1 MPDRLRHSLLSQGG
15 AQALKLLVSI
25 GIGGWMARYLGPQNL
40 GSLSYVAALVGLLG
54 PLGNLGVRGSLSAM
68 LCEKRP
74 LPGLLGSA
82 LVIELIG
89 TLVLALVLI
98 PFALTARDPVIV
110 GLIVLAVVSNLLS
123 SSEVFEVELLNREK
137 GTQIARVGTIQ
148 TIAGAVLSVLA
159 LLAQAPLLVF
169 GGLPILQTAI
179 RGWLLVVAAQTTT
192 LLQLFKQASWKTSR
206 ALIQRGWPLL
216 IAGLSVMLYMKSDQ
230 VMLEWLRGPEDVGQY
245 SVAVR
250 VAESLYFLPVVLS
263 NTFLPRI
270 GQGTGQFDS
279 DLDLRQLY
287 RSAWL
292 LGIGMMAISM
302 LLLPSLIPVVFGTEF
317 LPAKAALIWLG
328 PAAFAVSIGCASDA
342 WLNTQG
348 LQKLIAQ
355 RSAVGAVTNI
365 ALNIFLISRMG
376 FVGAALA
383 TSISYIVSVYIVGV
397 LRKEIS
403 DNLISLS
410 FPF

>member
-89 TLVLALVLI
+89 TLVLAVVLI

-302 LLLPSLIPVVFGTEF
+302 LLLPPLIPVVFGTEF

-403 DNLISLS
+403 DNLVSLS

>member
-302 LLLPSLIPVVFGTEF
+302 LLLPPLIPVVFGTEF

-403 DNLISLS
+403 DNLVSLS

>member
-1 MPDRLRHSLLSQGG
+1 
-15 AQALKLLVSI
+15 
-25 GIGGWMARYLGPQNL
+25 MARYLGPQNL

-89 TLVLALVLI
+89 TLVLAVVLI

-169 GGLPILQTAI
+169 GGLPILQAAI
-179 RGWLLVVAAQTTT
+179 RGWLLAVAAQATT

-216 IAGLSVMLYMKSDQ
+216 MAGLSVMLYMKSDQ

>member
-169 GGLPILQTAI
+169 GVLPILQAAI
-179 RGWLLVVAAQTTT
+179 RGWLLAVAAQATT

-216 IAGLSVMLYMKSDQ
+216 MAGLSVMLYMKSDQ

-397 LRKEIS
+397 LRK
-403 DNLISLS
+403 
-410 FPF
+410 

>member
-89 TLVLALVLI
+89 TLVLAVVLI

-169 GGLPILQTAI
+169 GGLPILQAAI
-179 RGWLLVVAAQTTT
+179 RGWLLAVAAQATT

-216 IAGLSVMLYMKSDQ
+216 MAGLSVMLYMKSDQ

>member
-216 IAGLSVMLYMKSDQ
+216 MAGLSVMLYMKSDQ

-302 LLLPSLIPVVFGTEF
+302 LLLPPLIPVVFGTEF

-403 DNLISLS
+403 DNLVSLS

>member
-89 TLVLALVLI
+89 TLVLAVVLI

-169 GGLPILQTAI
+169 GGLPILQAAI
-179 RGWLLVVAAQTTT
+179 RGWLLAVAAQATT

>member
-1 MPDRLRHSLLSQGG
+1 MPDRLRYSLLSQGG

-302 LLLPSLIPVVFGTEF
+302 LLLPPLIPVVFGTEF

-403 DNLISLS
+403 DNLVSLS

>member
-1 MPDRLRHSLLSQGG
+1 MPDRLRYSLLSQGG

-89 TLVLALVLI
+89 TLVIAVVLI

-110 GLIVLAVVSNLLS
+110 GLIVLAVVCNLLS

-216 IAGLSVMLYMKSDQ
+216 MAGLSVMLYMKSDQ

-292 LGIGMMAISM
+292 LGIGMVAISM
-302 LLLPSLIPVVFGTEF
+302 LLLPPLIPVVFGTEF

-328 PAAFAVSIGCASDA
+328 PAAFAVSIGCANDA

-348 LQKLIAQ
+348 LQKFIAQ

-397 LRKEIS
+397 FRKEIS
-403 DNLISLS
+403 DNLVRLA